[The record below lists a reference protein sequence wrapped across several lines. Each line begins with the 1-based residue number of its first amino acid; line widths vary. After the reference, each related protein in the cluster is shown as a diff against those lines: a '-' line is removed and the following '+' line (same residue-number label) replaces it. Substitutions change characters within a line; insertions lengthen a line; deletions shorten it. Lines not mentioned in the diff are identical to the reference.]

1 MGPFYGKIFTYAKT
15 KKRSLRWMRVVEY
28 FFFIE
33 NRNLKTETDMDSA
46 KMSGYKKGLAEDRF
60 L

>member
-1 MGPFYGKIFTYAKT
+1 MH
-15 KKRSLRWMRVVEY
+15 VVEY

-46 KMSGYKKGLAEDRF
+46 KMSGYKKRLAEDMF

>member
-1 MGPFYGKIFTYAKT
+1 
-15 KKRSLRWMRVVEY
+15 MRVVEY

-33 NRNLKTETDMDSA
+33 NSNLKTETDMDSE
-46 KMSGYKKGLAEDRF
+46 KMSGYKKGLAEDMF